1 MPSLQLK
8 RSASLK
14 SPRENI
20 RRRHIDRERRK
31 TCNPV
36 LIRSPRSPE
45 EEAEFEWRRH
55 STGETFS
62 SSKSGSEET
71 TTSAET
77 KQAVYRLMGEEIKLE
92 EGIVRRQ
99 KEGNNMNSLRGSTEL
114 PLRKSY
120 CVIINLQS
128 YIHSLYMYILVV
140 YKPNLILL
148 SPLNLR

>member
-71 TTSAET
+71 ATSAET

-99 KEGNNMNSLRGSTEL
+99 KEGNNMNSFRGSTEL
-114 PLRKSY
+114 SLRKSY
-120 CVIINLQS
+120 CVIWVV
-128 YIHSLYMYILVV
+128 YIYNHTQLVYMYQYMFVVFNQIL
-140 YKPNLILL
+140 IF
-148 SPLNLR
+148 

>member
-45 EEAEFEWRRH
+45 EEAELEWRRH

-71 TTSAET
+71 ATSAET

-99 KEGNNMNSLRGSTEL
+99 KEGNNMNSFRGSTEL

-120 CVIINLQS
+120 CVIW
-128 YIHSLYMYILVV
+128 VV
-140 YKPNLILL
+140 YIYNHTQLVYM
-148 SPLNLR
+148 